1 MISQA
6 WTPVRVP
13 SFWLL
18 TATVGVTGLCMLVVV
33 PFAAFTTPLSML
45 AALPLVAAYTV
56 AVLLVIRAIDQLA
69 RRPWWLVALAFG
81 WGGTV
86 SVAVG
91 AASGLFLDDILAKAT
106 SPWFAATWGAA
117 LVAPTA
123 EELAK
128 GAGVLLLFLA
138 ARPHL
143 RTVFAG
149 AVYGAI
155 IGVGFAAVEDVG
167 YALISADDPLP
178 DDVSAAVSVVVLRVL
193 VPGVAGHALFTATV
207 GAGVTYLLLRTDRS
221 LARRIGVLVA
231 AVGLAWLAHA
241 AVNAPFAMTVPTW
254 PQPAGD
260 LAGYLLIVWVPTAAA
275 LWWLARLRRTEFR
288 QAVLR
293 LASIEPAAATSS
305 EAEALTGYAD
315 RARVRRLVGAG
326 VPPAARGAAVRAA
339 REVQRALL
347 ALADE
352 LTRPVTPAPAVPPDV
367 PPPAGLTAWPPVVLS
382 AWPPPP
388 APAWPDTAPTG
399 QSAAAP
405 AWPPAAVNPLQWPAP
420 LTGQPAGQ
428 LPVAPPS
435 YPGYPYPYPAQPGY
449 PGPAGWYPAPMQP
462 SGTGYPVQA
471 GWYPPGYPPMPA
483 YPLFPVP
490 WQPAPFQPVLPPP
503 APDPVERA
511 HDRLARARSAL
522 REVSG
527 DDGLPA
533 LPQRPA
539 TAIRPIVLSLV
550 LLVGVAGVFH
560 WSAALAAA
568 ALAAAWLVSSR
579 LTGRPVRPLD
589 LAATA
594 VAVAS
599 LHLWSASLLAVALFA
614 HEF

>member
-1 MISQA
+1 VTSQA

-18 TATVGVTGLCMLVVV
+18 TAAVGVTGLGVLLAV

-45 AALPLVAAYTV
+45 AALPLVAVYTV
-56 AVLLVIRAIDQLA
+56 AVLLLIRSIDQLA

-91 AASGLFLDDILAKAT
+91 AASGLFLDDLLAKAT

-155 IGVGFAAVEDVG
+155 IGVGFAAVEDIG

-231 AVGLAWLAHA
+231 AIGLAWLAHA
-241 AVNAPFAMTVPTW
+241 AVNAPFALTVPTW
-254 PQPAGD
+254 PRPAGD

-293 LASIEPAAATSS
+293 LADLELAAATSS

-315 RARVRRLVGAG
+315 RSRVRRLVRDG
-326 VPPAARGAAVRAA
+326 VQPAAHGAAVRAA

-352 LTRPVTPAPAVPPDV
+352 LTRPATSTAPW
-367 PPPAGLTAWPPVVLS
+367 PPPAGVTPG
-382 AWPPPP
+382 WPPPGGAASGWPPP
-388 APAWPDTAPTG
+388 AGVTPGWPPTG
-399 QSAAAP
+399 VAAP
-405 AWPPAAVNPLQWPAP
+405 GWPPAAVDQREWPAP
-420 LTGQPAGQ
+420 LTGQPA
-428 LPVAPPS
+428 APPAPPT
-435 YPGYPYPYPAQPGY
+435 YPAYPYPYQPGH
-449 PGPAGWYPAPMQP
+449 PGPTGWYPVTAYPP
-462 SGTGYPVQA
+462 GPGYPVQT
-471 GWYPPGYPPMPA
+471 GWYPPGYPSPLSA
-483 YPLFPVP
+483 YPQFPVP
-490 WQPAPFQPVLPPP
+490 WPPAPFQPVLPPP
-503 APDPVERA
+503 SPDPLEQAR
-511 HDRLARARSAL
+511 DRLARARTAL

-527 DDGLPA
+527 EERLPE
-533 LPQRPA
+533 LPQRSA
-539 TAIRPIVLSLV
+539 TVTRPIVLSLV
-550 LLVGVAGVFH
+550 LLVGVVGVLH
-560 WSAALAAA
+560 WSAALAAV
-568 ALAAAWLVSSR
+568 ALAVTWLVSSR

-599 LHLWSASLLAVALFA
+599 LHLWAASLLAVALFA